1 MTGIYIH
8 VPFCL
13 RKCPY
18 CKFCSKPLRP
28 ADIPAYTASVMLNL
42 SVLGERNIDADT
54 VYFGGGTPSLLPP
67 EAVEDILSAVRA
79 NVRLHDP
86 EITLEANP
94 SSVTREKLIGWQQAG
109 VNRLSFGV
117 QSADDG
123 ELKFLGRLHSFERA
137 EQTVRMAHDCGFDNI
152 SCDLMI
158 GLRGQGSGSLDRTLD
173 RMLALPISHLS
184 AYMLAVEQGTA
195 FDCDEVR
202 DSLPGD
208 DAVSDLYL
216 QLCRRMAAAGFE
228 RYEISNWAKDGRRS
242 RHNLKYWQLEPY
254 IGIGPSA
261 HSDFGGRRYFCPDDI
276 SGFMS
281 AGLQRT
287 ETEDDSPDRLREY
300 IMLGLRISDG
310 ITRERI
316 AELGDEEFA
325 GEVFRRAEALAAAG
339 LVTLTGGTISLTDRG
354 ALVSN
359 AVILRLAEG

>member
-8 VPFCL
+8 VPFCI

-28 ADIPAYTASVMLNL
+28 ADIPDFTAAVMRNL

-79 NVRLHDP
+79 NVHLLDP

-94 SSVTREKLIGWQQAG
+94 SSVTREKLIGWRQAG

-117 QSADDG
+117 QSADDE
-123 ELKFLGRLHSFERA
+123 ELRFLGRLHDFARA
-137 EQTVRMAHDCGFDNI
+137 EKAVRTAHEVGFGNI
-152 SCDLMI
+152 SCDLML
-158 GLRGQGSGSLDRTLD
+158 GLKGQDRGSLDRTID

-184 AYMLAVEQGTA
+184 AYMLAVEEGTA
-195 FDCDEVR
+195 FDSDAVR
-202 DSLPGD
+202 ASLPD
-208 DAVSDLYL
+208 DDTVSDLYL
-216 QLCRRMAAAGFE
+216 RLCERMRAAGFE

-242 RHNLKYWQLEPY
+242 RHNMKYWTLEPY

-276 SGFMS
+276 GGFIR
-281 AGLQRT
+281 AGIQRN
-287 ETEDDSPDRLREY
+287 ETEDDCPDRLREY

-310 ITRERI
+310 ITKERL
-316 AELGDEEFA
+316 AELGNEEFA
-325 GEVFRRAEALAAAG
+325 ETVFERAAELEKAG
-339 LVTLTGGTISLTDRG
+339 LVTVQDGRIALTDEG